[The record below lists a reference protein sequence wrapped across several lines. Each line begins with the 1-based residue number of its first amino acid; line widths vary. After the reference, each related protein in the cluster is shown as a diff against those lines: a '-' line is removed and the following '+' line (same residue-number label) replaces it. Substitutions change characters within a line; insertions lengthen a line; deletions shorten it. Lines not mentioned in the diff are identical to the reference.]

1 MSNYTVF
8 QIYEALDKSV
18 ALHKPAFNGLSID
31 AEVDFENNILM
42 VEPLVHNEGLYMLSN
57 DLEKEIEF
65 IEIISLEDLEEKI
78 KNYFNHLEEIYF
90 SEVVNEYKEGAVL
103 VTNISSGFTTSFVNK
118 EDLGID

>member
-1 MSNYTVF
+1 MPNYTVF
-8 QIYEALDKSV
+8 QIYETLDKTV
-18 ALHKPAFNGLSID
+18 AVHKPSFNGFSID

-90 SEVVNEYKEGAVL
+90 SEVVNEYKEGVVL

-118 EDLGID
+118 TDLGID

>member
-1 MSNYTVF
+1 MPNYTVF
-8 QIYEALDKSV
+8 QIYETLDKSV
-18 ALHKPAFNGLSID
+18 AVHKPSFNGFSID

-78 KNYFNHLEEIYF
+78 KNCFNHLEEIYF

-118 EDLGID
+118 TDLGID